1 MAEDEKLKQ
10 RLELKVKKR
19 DYTGYDDDEFQGGN
33 HDLLKRSI
41 LAKYDVEIDGS
52 QQSVGDFHELPF
64 PLLIYRLADVQVRQ
78 LFCFSKSTQT
88 RS

>member
-33 HDLLKRSI
+33 QGLLKRSI
-41 LAKYDVEIDGS
+41 LAKYDEEIDGS
-52 QQSVGDFHELPF
+52 QQSVRDFHKLLF
-64 PLLIYRLADVQVRQ
+64 LLLINRLADVQVRQ
-78 LFCFSKSTQT
+78 LFCFSESTQT